1 MDMSIFEIY
10 ILAFGYIMAL
20 MTLVWI
26 ASIFLKNASIVDP
39 FWSIG
44 FVVAGITYYLNTG
57 GFEPRKIIILTL
69 LIIWGLRLAIYL
81 GWRNIGKPEDY
92 RYQQFRNDYGP
103 KRYWWFSFFQV
114 FLLQGVLLWMIS
126 IPLLTAMNDTEN
138 HSIGIFDYIG
148 IGLWFIGFA
157 FETVGDYQLA
167 RFKSDLANKGKL
179 LTQGLWKYTR
189 HPNYF
194 GDAMLWWGFGMF
206 SISVGS
212 YVSILGPLLM
222 SFLIVKVS
230 GVAMLERTLK
240 HTKPAYQDYVRRTN
254 AFFPWFPK
262 KEKL

>member
-1 MDMSIFEIY
+1 
-10 ILAFGYIMAL
+10 MAL

-44 FVVAGITYYLNTG
+44 FVAAGITYYLNTG
-57 GFEPRKIIILTL
+57 GFEPRKIIILIL

-92 RYQQFRNDYGP
+92 RYQQFRKDYGP

-167 RFKSDLANKGKL
+167 RFKSDPANKGKL
-179 LTQGLWKYTR
+179 LT
-189 HPNYF
+189 
-194 GDAMLWWGFGMF
+194 
-206 SISVGS
+206 
-212 YVSILGPLLM
+212 
-222 SFLIVKVS
+222 
-230 GVAMLERTLK
+230 
-240 HTKPAYQDYVRRTN
+240 
-254 AFFPWFPK
+254 
-262 KEKL
+262 

>member
-1 MDMSIFEIY
+1 MHMSIFEIY
-10 ILAFGYIMAL
+10 IQAFGYIMAL

-167 RFKSDLANKGKL
+167 RFKSDPANKGKL

-206 SISVGS
+206 SISVG
-212 YVSILGPLLM
+212 VM
-222 SFLIVKVS
+222 SQYWD
-230 GVAMLERTLK
+230 R
-240 HTKPAYQDYVRRTN
+240 Y
-254 AFFPWFPK
+254 
-262 KEKL
+262 